1 MDKKEWK
8 QTKKAFKK
16 AKHRAI
22 RPWKGMSIF
31 SAIFAIVFIAI
42 FVFCSMFDNTLA
54 ARMGGTFW
62 KLENEDENA
71 QYYTSDFDSVDD
83 MVAYGEDLCQRVE
96 AEGATLLMNENNALP
111 LKEGSKVS
119 TFSNSSVNLVYG
131 GTGSGNIDAS
141 TADTWKDALEKSG
154 FSVNEKL
161 WDFYESGDGSSYG
174 SDRGG
179 VVTKTSA
186 TTSEVPWNVYTDDVK
201 KSVEKYGDAA
211 LAMISRVGGEGSDA
225 SYAEDNYLAL
235 DENEKEMLSNLAQ
248 MKKDGKIKKVVL
260 LINSANALQVDF
272 LKDNTYDID
281 AALWIGDV
289 GISGINAVADI
300 LAGKVNPSGSLV
312 DTYCY
317 DNYSSPAMA
326 NFTPVQYEG
335 YKEGLIPDSADT
347 YMVYQ
352 EGIYVGYK
360 YYETRYEDAVM
371 KSGNAGDYTYSDT
384 VAYPFG
390 YGLSYTTFDWSNMQ
404 TTWSGDECTVTVDV
418 ENTGDMAGK
427 DVVEIYAQSPYT
439 EYDKANGVE
448 KASVQLVAYGKTSEL
463 APGEKETVT
472 CTFSKEQLKA
482 YDENGAETY
491 IFDAGDYYITAAANA
506 HAAINN
512 ILAAKSEKPAQK
524 AEFVSVYTPDNTDT
538 DVTTY
543 ATDSY
548 SGVTITNQLQ
558 DCKADVTYLTR
569 SDWEGTF
576 PTHDGEAGTQI
587 STWGN
592 EINGED
598 GVSYTYVK
606 TASDDLI
613 AELDS
618 FSSGTDVAPET
629 LADTQIVYGADNGLT
644 LINMRGL
651 DFDDPLWDDLLD
663 ELTADEIYNT
673 IGVSGY
679 GIEYIDSV
687 EKPFNID
694 ADTAAGLLYGGTGA
708 MFPNAMTLAQTWN
721 LDLASEY
728 GTMIGNEGLL
738 GGADGWYAPSMN
750 IHRTPYSGRNG
761 EYYSEDAFL
770 SGAVASREVYGAASK
785 GMYTYIKHFAFND
798 QENHRGDRDGQFSVA
813 TWFNEQSAREI
824 YLVPFEMCMKAG
836 DVTLNYVEKQKDGTY
851 ANASKQIRASQ
862 GVMTSFNRAGA
873 TWAGGDYGLITGIL
887 RNEWAFDGIVMT
899 DNANT
904 GVFMDGY
911 QMTEAGADVKLTS
924 LPASAR
930 YNFDKSDPAT
940 YYYARQAMHRVL
952 YTIANSKSMNG
963 AMPGSQIKD
972 GMRISDKIKLAIDI
986 IFGLLIVLE
995 VYRIF
1000 RLFRPTKKKLA
1011 KLLAKAEKKAQKK
1024 QM

>member
-8 QTKKAFKK
+8 QSKKAFKK

-31 SAIFAIVFIAI
+31 SAIFAIVFIVI

-161 WDFYESGDGSSYG
+161 WNFYESGDGSSYG

-390 YGLSYTTFDWSNMQ
+390 YGLSYTTFAYSNYSL
-404 TTWSGDECTVTVDV
+404 TYDEASHQYHAKVTVT
-418 ENTGDMAGK
+418 NTGDVAGK
-427 DVVEIYAQSPYT
+427 ETVQLYVQSPYT
-439 EYDKANGVE
+439 AYDVENKVE
-448 KASVQLVAYGKTSEL
+448 KASVALVGFDKTKEL
-463 APGEKETVT
+463 APGESQELEMVVDGADIA
-472 CTFSKEQLKA
+472 SYDA
-482 YDENGAETY
+482 YGAETY
-491 IFDAGDYYITAAANA
+491 ILDAGTYYFTAATDA
-506 HAAINN
+506 HNAINN
-512 ILAAKSEKPAQK
+512 ILTAKGYSADNGMDGAGDASLVGSWENPAL
-524 AEFVSVYTPDNTDT
+524 DT
-538 DVTTY
+538 TTY
-543 ATDSY
+543 AVSANGTE
-548 SGVTITNQLQ
+548 ITNQLSDSDLNLYEGSDQ
-558 DCKADVTYLTR
+558 EITYVSR
-569 SDWEGTF
+569 NDWEGTYPSETVKIALTEQLIDDLQLVQYDPADYEEMEM
-576 PTHDGEAGTQI
+576 PTLGAAQELTLYDMIGLDYDDPQWDALLDQLTFDEMVSLIGDSFHWTMPVESVQAPGSRDE
-587 STWGN
+587 
-592 EINGED
+592 NGPQ
-598 GVSYTYVK
+598 GL
-606 TASDDLI
+606 TASLFNANSSEMKATAFTSEDVMAATFNRDLMTEI
-613 AELDS
+613 GKVIGNNCLSAN
-618 FSSGTDVAPET
+618 VA
-629 LADTQIVYGADNGLT
+629 V
-644 LINMRGL
+644 
-651 DFDDPLWDDLLD
+651 
-663 ELTADEIYNT
+663 
-673 IGVSGY
+673 
-679 GIEYIDSV
+679 
-687 EKPFNID
+687 
-694 ADTAAGLLYGGTGA
+694 LYG
-708 MFPNAMTLAQTWN
+708 P
-721 LDLASEY
+721 
-728 GTMIGNEGLL
+728 GN
-738 GGADGWYAPSMN
+738 N
-750 IHRTPYSGRNG
+750 IHRVPYGGRNF
-761 EYYSEDAFL
+761 EYYSEDGFL
-770 SGAVASREVYGAASK
+770 SGEMSLYEVAAIESKGVHVVMKHFALNDCEQDRIGLGVWLPEQAAREVYLK
-785 GMYTYIKHFAFND
+785 AFQAPIEEGN
-798 QENHRGDRDGQFSVA
+798 GG
-813 TWFNEQSAREI
+813 
-824 YLVPFEMCMKAG
+824 
-836 DVTLNYVEKQKDGTY
+836 
-851 ANASKQIRASQ
+851 
-862 GVMTSFNRAGA
+862 GVMTAYTRWGA
-873 TWAGGDYGLITGIL
+873 IWSGANKGLMTGVL
-887 RNEWAFDGIVMT
+887 RNEWGSQGLTIT
-899 DNANT
+899 DN
-904 GVFMDGY
+904 VL
-911 QMTEAGADVKLTS
+911 TEYVNGADGVVAGGVSTFDAMLPYVTKQLPKYENDPVIVAAMKEACHHNLYALANSVAMNGIGENTQVKAVELGLVTKVKVVMIIFILLFIVS
-924 LPASAR
+924 LVLFIKKKR
-930 YNFDKSDPAT
+930 TFKKSDA
-940 YYYARQAMHRVL
+940 
-952 YTIANSKSMNG
+952 YTTF
-963 AMPGSQIKD
+963 Q
-972 GMRISDKIKLAIDI
+972 
-986 IFGLLIVLE
+986 E
-995 VYRIF
+995 V
-1000 RLFRPTKKKLA
+1000 
-1011 KLLAKAEKKAQKK
+1011 KKARKNK
-1024 QM
+1024 